1 MSTEHKHLNASCYNV
16 CVYMFKYMHYKNN
29 GRGKLVELDHMMTLL
44 SSAHLCINSKE
55 YLTIHFT

>member
-29 GRGKLVELDHMMTLL
+29 RRGKLVELDHMMTLL
-44 SSAHLCINSKE
+44 SSACLCINSKE
-55 YLTIHFT
+55 